1 MIIDELKHRYRRTP
15 PLSLE
20 GSREVLEKIANPPED
35 TPGRCRTF
43 DRVPMMM
50 AGAVRLQVSDEG
62 VVIPRDMLP
71 NVKEVDVRK
80 EGGVMVL
87 TPLPDPDDPIWEL
100 GNDPVVCGLPDAS
113 ENHDR
118 YIYII
123 DS

>member
-1 MIIDELKHRYRRTP
+1 MIIDEFNYSRTP

-20 GSREVLEKIANPPED
+20 GSREVLDEIANPPED
-35 TPGRCRTF
+35 TPGRRRTL
-43 DRVPMMM
+43 DRVPIMT
-50 AGAVRLQVSDEG
+50 AGAVRLQVTDEG
-62 VVIPRDMLP
+62 VVIPREMLP
-71 NVKEVDVRK
+71 NVKEVDLRK

-87 TPLPDPDDPIWEL
+87 TLLPDPDDPLWEL

-118 YIYII
+118 YIYTI

>member
-1 MIIDELKHRYRRTP
+1 MIIDEFKYRRTP
-15 PLSLE
+15 ALSLE
-20 GSREVLEKIANPPED
+20 GSRKELEEIANPPED
-35 TPGRCRTF
+35 TPGQRRTF
-43 DRVPMMM
+43 DRVPMMT

-62 VVIPRDMLP
+62 VVIPREMLP

-80 EGGVMVL
+80 EGGAMVL

-118 YIYII
+118 YIYIT

>member
-1 MIIDELKHRYRRTP
+1 MIIDELKYRYRRTP

-20 GSREVLEKIANPPED
+20 GSREVLEEMANSPED
-35 TPGRCRTF
+35 PPGRCRTF
-43 DRVPMMM
+43 DRVPMMT

-62 VVIPRDMLP
+62 VVIPREMLP

-80 EGGVMVL
+80 EGGVIL

>member
-1 MIIDELKHRYRRTP
+1 MDAEEVWQHLPRATI
-15 PLSLE
+15 LSEE
-20 GSREVLEKIANPPED
+20 GSREVLEEIANPPGD
-35 TPGRCRTF
+35 TPGRRRTL
-43 DRVPMMM
+43 DRVPMMTT
-50 AGAVRLQVSDEG
+50 GAVRLQVSDEG
-62 VVIPRDMLP
+62 VVIPREMLP

-80 EGGVMVL
+80 AGGVMVL